1 MQGTQPRDPG
11 VYTSLEDRTWCAWRR
26 ERSMSPAPLPLQPP
40 NPKPALACNSR
51 PWGGAGNKRHLRRSR
66 GGRSTGRRCSFPIAL
81 SQRRGRG
88 ARAPARAAGKRRQ
101 GDAATSG
108 APALL
113 PQHARRGAERRPP
126 PAARGG
132 DAAGL
137 RAAAARVAGPESA
150 TEARRGGRSW
160 RRSRHPP
167 RRGGRR
173 PCCPA
178 RPWPG
183 STENASRVARPQ
195 PSSEPLARSP
205 PKLPASLPLP
215 SCGLPATGCAR
226 THSRRP
232 RRGGGPGA
240 AGARGPG
247 SWAPAGVQR
256 GMLLRAPVPA

>member
-1 MQGTQPRDPG
+1 MRPVQDKVHVARPTAAG
-11 VYTSLEDRTWCAWRR
+11 
-26 ERSMSPAPLPLQPP
+26 SPKP
-40 NPKPALACNSR
+40 PKPALVRNSR
-51 PWGGAGNKRHLRRSR
+51 PRGGAGNKWRLRRSR
-66 GGRSTGRRCSFPIAL
+66 GRRSTGRRCSFPIAL

-108 APALL
+108 APALR

-126 PAARGG
+126 PAAPGG

-150 TEARRGGRSW
+150 TEAGRGGRSW

-205 PKLPASLPLP
+205 PKLPASLPPP
-215 SCGLPATGCAR
+215 SCGLPATGYAR
-226 THSRRP
+226 TYGRWP

-247 SWAPAGVQR
+247 SWVPAGVQP
-256 GMLLRAPVPA
+256 GMQLRAPVPA

>member
-1 MQGTQPRDPG
+1 MIR
-11 VYTSLEDRTWCAWRR
+11 VEISERYKVTWVAVK
-26 ERSMSPAPLPLQPP
+26 LQLGCES
-40 NPKPALACNSR
+40 KICNSR
-51 PWGGAGNKRHLRRSR
+51 PRGGAGNKRRLRRSR

-81 SQRRGRG
+81 SKRRGRG

-101 GDAATSG
+101 GDAFTSG
-108 APALL
+108 SPALR

-137 RAAAARVAGPESA
+137 RTAAARVAGLESA

-178 RPWPG
+178 RPWPR
-183 STENASRVARPQ
+183 STENASRAARPQ

-205 PKLPASLPLP
+205 SNLPASLP
-215 SCGLPATGCAR
+215 PATGCAR
-226 THSRRP
+226 THGRRP

-247 SWAPAGVQR
+247 GWAPAGVQR
-256 GMLLRAPVPA
+256 GMQLRAPVPA